1 MTIETKNQAEAY
13 IAEMLDKVDFLSKLI
28 TGNQHING
36 NATTIQT
43 RTHMDL
49 VQKKLEKER
58 DNIGSI
64 SGMEVLID
72 ELIEIERKKH
82 DDQAAK

>member
-36 NATTIQT
+36 DDTTIQT

-49 VQKKLEKER
+49 VQKKLEKEK
-58 DNIGSI
+58 DNISSI

-82 DDQAAK
+82 DDQASK

>member
-13 IAEMLDKVDFLSKLI
+13 IAEMLDKVDFLSKLV

-36 NATTIQT
+36 EDNTIQT

-49 VQKKLEKER
+49 VQKRLEKER